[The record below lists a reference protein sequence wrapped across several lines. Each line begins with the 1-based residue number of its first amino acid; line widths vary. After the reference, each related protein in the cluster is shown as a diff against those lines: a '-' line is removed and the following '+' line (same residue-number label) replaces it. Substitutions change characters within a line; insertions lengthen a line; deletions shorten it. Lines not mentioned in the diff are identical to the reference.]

1 MPHAR
6 GLCVTIYHLIVATAL
21 LPLPGAAGTLSELA
35 SVTAF
40 EQFVDTH
47 ERALVGLFHPCTA
60 ACEAF
65 RGLAGD
71 GHTTLAL
78 AAAYGPLAAEV
89 LADVEVEGLE
99 QPEDGTA
106 AEEPLEEVLLFPGWS
121 DPVQRFNG
129 SWTLVSLLGWIRK
142 HRYPAV
148 HQLSRETHRSLVQQ
162 SGRAVLWLF
171 VDPQAGAKTEEA
183 FASAQRCAAAHP
195 TRLGALYTP
204 GDSPSGQMLQRTVG
218 LEGAGGALPTLSIQ
232 EVTDGTPRSF
242 VFPEGA
248 PLDGAEVEAFCNDFV
263 SGALARADA
272 EKDEEPSSSSSSSAP
287 GSAEQQ
293 NASDPDPR
301 QRDEL

>member
-1 MPHAR
+1 MRMHTWRSPASR
-6 GLCVTIYHLIVATAL
+6 LLVATVL
-21 LPLPGAAGTLSELA
+21 LPLPGAAGTLTNIA

-47 ERALVGLFHPCTA
+47 ERALVGVFHPCTS
-60 ACEAF
+60 ACEVF
-65 RGLAGD
+65 QGLAGN

-89 LADVEVEGLE
+89 LADVDIDGLE
-99 QPEDGTA
+99 QPEEGTA
-106 AEEPLEEVLLFPGWS
+106 AEGPLAEVLLFPGWS

-129 SWTLVSLLGWIRK
+129 SWTLVSLLSWIRK

-171 VDPQAGAKTEEA
+171 VDPQAGAKTEGA
-183 FASAQRCAAAHP
+183 FASAQRCAAAYP
-195 TRLGALYTP
+195 TRLSALYTT

-218 LEGAGGALPTLSIQ
+218 LEGAGGALPTLAIQ

-248 PLDGAEVEAFCNDFV
+248 PLDGTEVETFCNDFV

-272 EKDEEPSSSSSSSAP
+272 ETVEEPSLSSSSSAP
-287 GSAEQQ
+287 GAEQH
-293 NASDPDPR
+293 NASDPR